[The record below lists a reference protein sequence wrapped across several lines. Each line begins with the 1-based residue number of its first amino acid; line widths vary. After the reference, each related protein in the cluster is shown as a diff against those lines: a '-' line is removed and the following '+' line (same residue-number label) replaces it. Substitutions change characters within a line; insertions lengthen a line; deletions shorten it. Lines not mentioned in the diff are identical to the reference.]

1 MGDVDIEK
9 VLVSKN
15 ISFGEKNCKYFFG
28 YLYNYNKLKSLHIML
43 PKTSTY
49 VKSYI
54 RQTKW
59 MSFLTEDDDLLEQ
72 YNTIWNKVSAGI
84 KKDFDSEPVCNKK
97 YLKPKIKSHDDEVT
111 DFYDIKIPKV
121 DSNHTSLPVI
131 SLDFA
136 VKKDDN
142 YYPQVFL

>member
-1 MGDVDIEK
+1 
-9 VLVSKN
+9 
-15 ISFGEKNCKYFFG
+15 
-28 YLYNYNKLKSLHIML
+28 ML

-59 MSFLTEDDDLLEQ
+59 MSFLTEDDDLVEQ
-72 YNTIWNKVSAGI
+72 FNTIWNKVSAGI
-84 KKDFDSEPVCNKK
+84 KNDFDSEPVCNKK
-97 YLKPKIKSHDDEVT
+97 YLKPKIKLHDDEVT
-111 DFYDIKIPKV
+111 DFYKIKIPKV

-136 VKKDDN
+136 LKKDDN